1 MEHNPFTSDIGKRV
15 LLAFARDTARWRSPG
30 GISRESGRTT
40 REVAEFIEDHE
51 HCFVQSSIKFGGS
64 ILYGIRNELREQALR
79 EASGNRMK
87 RAAG

>member
-15 LLAFARDTARWRSPG
+15 LLAFARDTARWRSLG
-30 GISRESGRTT
+30 GIARESGRTT
-40 REVAEFIEDHE
+40 REVAEFIKDNE

-64 ILYGIRNELREQALR
+64 TLYGIRNELREQALR
-79 EASGNRMK
+79 EASGHRMD